1 MPADV
6 VLGYSEPVAPNPT
19 GARRW
24 LIDAALA
31 CAVLVVA
38 EIAIITG
45 HESDAIPRTWPA
57 YALGLAMTAPVLL
70 RRWRPLLAVYLVG
83 LALVIFYS
91 IGYPGFPPA
100 VVLAV
105 PLYDAAHA
113 GRAWP
118 AAPVPALL
126 IGTGMVVATG
136 NGLNVLDVIDQFL
149 PQLGLVAVA
158 LLLGALVRSRQAYA
172 AQTRQRLRELEAA
185 RDRDTERRIVEERLR
200 IAREMHDTLA
210 HAISTITVQSGTA
223 LYRLD
228 DHPEQA
234 REALA
239 AIRRTSKDVLTEMR
253 AALGV
258 LRDPCSGATRD
269 GPGLDDLPALLS
281 AVRAAGL
288 QVSMPD
294 DSSNEESSGRVA
306 AEGLPGRVD
315 HAAYRIVQESLT
327 NVLRH
332 AGPDARAEI
341 RLRRDPDAIM
351 VEVIDD
357 GVGPAASTTSGHG
370 LSGMAERTQALGGR
384 FEAGPRS
391 SGGFR
396 VAARL
401 PLTPQETP

>member
-1 MPADV
+1 M
-6 VLGYSEPVAPNPT
+6 APNPT
-19 GARRW
+19 GARRR
-24 LIDAALA
+24 LIDAAVA

-38 EIAIITG
+38 EIAIITA
-45 HESDAIPRTWPA
+45 HESGAIPRTWPA
-57 YALGLAMTAPVLL
+57 YALGVAMAAPILL
-70 RRWRPLLAVYLVG
+70 RRWRPLLVVYAVGV
-83 LALVIFYS
+83 ALVVFYS

-100 VVLAV
+100 VVLAI

-118 AAPVPALL
+118 AVPVPVLL
-126 IGTGMVVATG
+126 IGAGMVVAAG
-136 NGLNVLDVIDQFL
+136 NGLTPLEVVDQFL

-172 AQTRQRLRELEAA
+172 TQTRQRLRELEAA
-185 RDRDTERRIVEERLR
+185 RERDTERRLAEERLR

-210 HAISTITVQSGTA
+210 HAMSTITVQSGTA

-228 DHPEQA
+228 DRPEQA
-234 REALA
+234 REALT
-239 AIRRTSKDVLTEMR
+239 AIRRTSKEVLAEMR
-253 AALGV
+253 VALGA
-258 LRDPCSGATRD
+258 LRDPDADGAGDER
-269 GPGLDDLPALLS
+269 GLGDLPELLS

-288 QVSMPD
+288 QVSV
-294 DSSNEESSGRVA
+294 SGAYSGDGGGPA
-306 AEGLPGRVD
+306 APLPGRVD

-332 AGPDARAEI
+332 AGADATAEI
-341 RLRRDPDAIM
+341 RLGRDPDQLV
-351 VEVIDD
+351 VEVVDD
-357 GVGPAASTTSGHG
+357 GVGRAVIAGSGHG
-370 LSGMAERTQALGGR
+370 LSGMAERAEALGGR

-401 PLTPQETP
+401 PLPGQEAS